1 MFAPAKPVRRA
12 GATSL
17 PTTLQTAGYV
27 APARHFS
34 GGTRTKNLKEN
45 ASGAGWGRVLE
56 NRRLYRGDLMRA
68 PKDCLAL
75 LASIDKVP
83 LSVNEIAVAFEN
95 SGRSID
101 SFPVTLYYVRRQ
113 RLVRED
119 GTGLLTLTLKGRNAL
134 TRFRA

>member
-1 MFAPAKPVRRA
+1 M
-12 GATSL
+12 L
-17 PTTLQTAGYV
+17 PRLAI
-27 APARHFS
+27 FS

-56 NRRLYRGDLMRA
+56 NRRLYRGDLMRTR
-68 PKDCLAL
+68 KDCLAL

-101 SFPVTLYYVRRQ
+101 SFPVTLYHVRRQ

-119 GTGLLTLTLKGRNAL
+119 GAGLLTLTLKGRNTL
-134 TRFRA
+134 TRFRS